1 MVTVKKTSQVTAR
14 EIQLPGV
21 QGVGI
26 KRLIGAAEHVPTFA
40 MRLFEVQPGG
50 YTPLHTHD
58 HEHEVFILS
67 GRGMVKGPW
76 GERPLEPET
85 AVYVPPRIEHH
96 FLNSGDQ
103 PLRFLCLVP
112 LEADR

>member
-14 EIQLPGV
+14 EVQLPGV

-26 KRLIGAAEHVPTFA
+26 KRLIGAAEHAPTFA

-50 YTPLHTHD
+50 YTPLHTHA
-58 HEHEVFILS
+58 HEHEVFIVS

-76 GERPLEPET
+76 GERPLEAET
-85 AVYVPPRIEHH
+85 AVYVPPHLEHH
-96 FLNSGDQ
+96 FLNSGDE

>member
-1 MVTVKKTSQVTAR
+1 MVTVKKTSQVSSK

-50 YTPLHTHD
+50 YTPLHTHA
-58 HEHEVFILS
+58 HEHEVFIVS
-67 GRGMVKGPW
+67 GRGLVKGPW
-76 GERPLEPET
+76 GEKPLEPET
-85 AVYVPPRIEHH
+85 AVYVPPQVEHH
-96 FLNSGDQ
+96 FLNSGDI

-112 LEADR
+112 LEADH